1 MYKDTLQKVKRFM
14 TETGMLQNCSEII
27 LGVSG
32 GPDSMTMLHI
42 LNELRDEFGYRLRV
56 VHVNHGIRGKE
67 ALRDQ
72 QMVEKICSEW
82 KIPCAVYNY
91 DVPALA
97 LSWKMGTEEAGRKV
111 RRIAFEKEKENAVAI
126 PEKVRVAL
134 AHNQNDMA
142 ETMLHHLARGTGIR
156 GLCSLKP
163 LNGEIIRPLLC
174 LERSEIVN
182 YVEEN
187 SIQTVLDSSNME
199 DDYTRNR
206 IRRHILPLIE
216 QEVNPRA
223 VTHMAEAS
231 EIFGQAEAYFTKLA
245 GEMVA
250 GYRKA
255 KDRYVLDHEF
265 FKKETIIQTYV
276 IREILE
282 ESVQKFGE
290 VKAVKWLNR
299 KEVLERSYSEML
311 RNVISIRKGLL
322 AEDFAGKHIALIG
335 TSSVE
340 WIESY
345 LGIITGCTTAV
356 PLDAALP
363 CEELIDLI
371 NRSDSE
377 ALFLSLKHRPYLEA
391 FLANCPKLQK
401 VWMLQEEVEDVPSGV
416 YSINELRN
424 TGISASVDASCPA
437 AEDIATII
445 FTSGTTGKSKGV
457 MLTQNNLA
465 SNVEAVKISAEPGT
479 AMLSVLPIHHA
490 FCLVMDWL
498 KGFSQGATICIN
510 DSLLHMVRNMSIFK
524 PDIMLMVPMMIE
536 TIYKRLSAADPQI
549 PKAVLAEKV
558 FGGKLQTIFTGG
570 AHLDPYYIDR
580 FAEYGVQILEGY
592 GMSECSPVISNNTPE
607 NHKPG
612 SIGRPLENVEIR
624 FENGEILVKGTSV
637 MKGYYQ
643 MPDETAE
650 TLKDGWLHTGDKGYM
665 DEDGYLF
672 INGRVKNLIILSNGE
687 NISPEEIENKLA
699 LNPLVG
705 EVIVTGEDNGLTA
718 RIYPEQAVVEA
729 KALDTEMIRSQLQE
743 FLDEY
748 NKNQP
753 TYRRITG
760 LVIRKNPFIRST
772 TKKIRRQDV
781 LIDEPQA

>member
-1 MYKDTLQKVKRFM
+1 
-14 TETGMLQNCSEII
+14 ML
-27 LGVSG
+27 
-32 GPDSMTMLHI
+32 
-42 LNELRDEFGYRLRV
+42 
-56 VHVNHGIRGKE
+56 IR
-67 ALRDQ
+67 
-72 QMVEKICSEW
+72 
-82 KIPCAVYNY
+82 N
-91 DVPALA
+91 
-97 LSWKMGTEEAGRKV
+97 
-111 RRIAFEKEKENAVAI
+111 
-126 PEKVRVAL
+126 
-134 AHNQNDMA
+134 
-142 ETMLHHLARGTGIR
+142 
-156 GLCSLKP
+156 
-163 LNGEIIRPLLC
+163 
-174 LERSEIVN
+174 
-182 YVEEN
+182 
-187 SIQTVLDSSNME
+187 
-199 DDYTRNR
+199 
-206 IRRHILPLIE
+206 
-216 QEVNPRA
+216 
-223 VTHMAEAS
+223 
-231 EIFGQAEAYFTKLA
+231 
-245 GEMVA
+245 
-250 GYRKA
+250 
-255 KDRYVLDHEF
+255 
-265 FKKETIIQTYV
+265 
-276 IREILE
+276 ILE

-299 KEVLERSYSEML
+299 KEVLEKSYSEIMK
-311 RNVISIRKGLL
+311 NVISTRKGLL
-322 AEDFAGKHIALIG
+322 AEGFEGKHIALIG

-345 LGIITGCTTAV
+345 LGIITGCATAV

-377 ALFLSLKHRPYLEA
+377 ALFLSPKHRPYLEA

-401 VWMLQEEVEDVPSGV
+401 VWMLQKEVEDLPSGV
-416 YSINELRN
+416 YSINELRDM
-424 TGISASVDASCPA
+424 GKSAAEDASCPD
-437 AEDIATII
+437 AEAIATII

-490 FCLVMDWL
+490 FCLIMDWL

-687 NISPEEIENKLA
+687 NVSPEEIENKLA
-699 LNPLVG
+699 LNPLVA
-705 EVIVTGEDNGLTA
+705 EVIVTGEENGLTA

-729 KALDTEMIRSQLQE
+729 KALDTEMIRLQLQA
-743 FLDEY
+743 FLDVY
-748 NKNQP
+748 NKSQP